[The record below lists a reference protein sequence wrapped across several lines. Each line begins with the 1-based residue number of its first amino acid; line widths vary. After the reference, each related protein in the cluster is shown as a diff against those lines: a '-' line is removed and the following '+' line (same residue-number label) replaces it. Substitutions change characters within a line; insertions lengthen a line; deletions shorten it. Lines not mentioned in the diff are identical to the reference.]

1 MYSGAFC
8 PIKERGSGIGD
19 WIDGGGLVLNKDKG
33 PTPLER
39 LSKFHPPGPA
49 TLNSTW
55 TVSHEKQATRE
66 NQGSTLPPNAG
77 PLARDEPQTT
87 AGKDGGNYERYHP
100 LGGGASPCRRHC
112 NPATNTRR

>member
-1 MYSGAFC
+1 MALCRYNPRHNVARQLRPYVLWSVLPDKGAWLRYWRLERWWRPC
-8 PIKERGSGIGD
+8 PE
-19 WIDGGGLVLNKDKG
+19 KDKG

-39 LSKFHPPGPA
+39 LSKFRPPGPA

-87 AGKDGGNYERYHP
+87 AGKEAENSER
-100 LGGGASPCRRHC
+100 
-112 NPATNTRR
+112 